1 MPKVTI
7 ARISTALG
15 ILLLVLV
22 GWRAYLGTA
31 SLIEHEQ
38 EMGRDHEII
47 HALDTILIY
56 VQHAETGQRGYLLTG
71 NEAYLTPYEYGISS
85 LQDALDTLE
94 SLVVTDP
101 EQQASMQRLRRNIDA
116 KLAELHETVVARKS
130 NNAEAALAIV
140 NPDEGQRLMRE
151 IRADQGDMEAHQQKL
166 LSQRTQQANLK
177 RSHALSLLVGS
188 IAVAALLFLASG
200 IIVSWELFQ
209 SRKDLSTLSESQ
221 DFLTQL
227 LAAHPTKSIVIASDG
242 RVMEGQSATSPD
254 PTETTAADGINEPFE
269 RAIQRLGDF
278 SREDSSWLGEGIS
291 SVIDGDEPHLQ
302 GELSEGSP
310 HSEKYYAINAKPVV
324 MEGERCALLCL
335 TDVSPLRSALEAA
348 RVSEEV
354 FRLAMNNAPIGM
366 ALVSPEG
373 KWLRVNRAI
382 CELVG
387 YSEEELLV
395 TDFQTIT
402 HPEDLDKDL
411 ALLQQMLRREIDFYH
426 MEKRYIRK
434 NGEHVWILLSV
445 SLVWDNEDKPR
456 YFISQ
461 IQDIDARK
469 KAEAALQ
476 ISKERL
482 ELALQAGQLGTWD
495 WDVLAD
501 EVHYDD
507 RWAEMLGYQLAE
519 VAPLR
524 ATWEKAIH
532 PDDKANVMAALEA
545 HLDGETETYEAE
557 HRLQHKDGSWVW
569 ILTKGKVIERDQNG
583 KPLRL
588 CGTHLDVTLQRHA
601 QEELAAFAQAL
612 ERSNKELEDFAHIAS
627 HDLKEPLRGIRNY
640 STFLLEDYEDV
651 LDEDGQNK
659 LHTLVRLTSRLEDLI
674 EELLHYSRVGR
685 TEIALQPVNLHE
697 AVTDI
702 VDSIAGWLEE
712 YNGHVIVEDSLPTTH
727 CHQVLAAEVFR
738 NLITNGIKYNDS
750 ERKQIEVGALHHED
764 GKTVFFVRD
773 NGIGIASRYNETI
786 FRIFKRLHGRDKF
799 GGGTGAGLSITQK
812 IVRRHGG
819 RIWLESEEGQGTTF
833 FFTLQDDGNS
843 TEDHD

>member
-1 MPKVTI
+1 MTT
-7 ARISTALG
+7 RIVAMILVAFGALLLLTLLGYYHDSPTLLPAILASAVLSASTAF
-15 ILLLVLV
+15 IV
-22 GWRAYLGTA
+22 AYL
-31 SLIEHEQ
+31 IRQ
-38 EMGRDHEII
+38 
-47 HALDTILIY
+47 DTP
-56 VQHAETGQRGYLLTG
+56 VQ
-71 NEAYLTPYEYGISS
+71 
-85 LQDALDTLE
+85 
-94 SLVVTDP
+94 
-101 EQQASMQRLRRNIDA
+101 
-116 KLAELHETVVARKS
+116 
-130 NNAEAALAIV
+130 
-140 NPDEGQRLMRE
+140 
-151 IRADQGDMEAHQQKL
+151 
-166 LSQRTQQANLK
+166 
-177 RSHALSLLVGS
+177 
-188 IAVAALLFLASG
+188 ALLDAPHPQDLAT
-200 IIVSWELFQ
+200 
-209 SRKDLSTLSESQ
+209 DT
-221 DFLTQL
+221 
-227 LAAHPTKSIVIASDG
+227 HP
-242 RVMEGQSATSPD
+242 MED
-254 PTETTAADGINEPFE
+254 
-269 RAIQRLGDF
+269 
-278 SREDSSWLGEGIS
+278 
-291 SVIDGDEPHLQ
+291 
-302 GELSEGSP
+302 
-310 HSEKYYAINAKPVV
+310 
-324 MEGERCALLCL
+324 
-335 TDVSPLRSALEAA
+335 ALEAA
-348 RVSEEV
+348 RMSEEM

-387 YSEEELLV
+387 YSEGELLV

-495 WDVLAD
+495 YDVLAD

-545 HLDGETETYEAE
+545 HLQGKTETYEAE
-557 HRLQHKDGSWVW
+557 HRLQHNDGHWVW

-583 KPLRL
+583 KPMRL

-685 TEIALQPVNLHE
+685 TEIALQPVDLHD
-697 AVTDI
+697 AVTGV

-712 YNGHVIVEDSLPTTH
+712 YNGHVIVDDSLPTTH

-750 ERKQIEVGALHHED
+750 ERKQVEVGALHNEE
-764 GKTVFFVRD
+764 GETVFFVRD
-773 NGIGIASRYNETI
+773 NGIGIAPRHNETV

-833 FFTLQDDGNS
+833 FFTLQDDGKS

>member
-1 MPKVTI
+1 MTKRIVALILVTFGALLLLALLGYYHDSPSLLPAI
-7 ARISTALG
+7 LASAVLSASTAA
-15 ILLLVLV
+15 IV
-22 GWRAYLGTA
+22 AYLIRQDTPA
-31 SLIEHEQ
+31 QAH
-38 EMGRDHEII
+38 
-47 HALDTILIY
+47 LDAPRPQAPAT
-56 VQHAETGQRGYLLTG
+56 
-71 NEAYLTPYEYGISS
+71 
-85 LQDALDTLE
+85 DTH
-94 SLVVTDP
+94 P
-101 EQQASMQRLRRNIDA
+101 
-116 KLAELHETVVARKS
+116 
-130 NNAEAALAIV
+130 
-140 NPDEGQRLMRE
+140 
-151 IRADQGDMEAHQQKL
+151 ME
-166 LSQRTQQANLK
+166 
-177 RSHALSLLVGS
+177 
-188 IAVAALLFLASG
+188 
-200 IIVSWELFQ
+200 
-209 SRKDLSTLSESQ
+209 D
-221 DFLTQL
+221 
-227 LAAHPTKSIVIASDG
+227 
-242 RVMEGQSATSPD
+242 
-254 PTETTAADGINEPFE
+254 
-269 RAIQRLGDF
+269 
-278 SREDSSWLGEGIS
+278 
-291 SVIDGDEPHLQ
+291 
-302 GELSEGSP
+302 
-310 HSEKYYAINAKPVV
+310 
-324 MEGERCALLCL
+324 
-335 TDVSPLRSALEAA
+335 ALEAA
-348 RVSEEV
+348 RMSEEM

-411 ALLQQMLRREIDFYH
+411 AHLQRMLRREIDFYH

-501 EVHYDD
+501 EVHYDT

-519 VAPLR
+519 LAPLR

-532 PDDKANVMAALEA
+532 PDDKASVMAALEA
-545 HLDGETETYEAE
+545 HLQGETETYEAE
-557 HRLQHKDGSWVW
+557 HRLQHKDGRWVW

-601 QEELAAFAQAL
+601 QEELAAFARAL

-750 ERKQIEVGALHHED
+750 ERKQVEVGALHHED
-764 GKTVFFVRD
+764 GRTVFFVRD
-773 NGIGIASRYNETI
+773 NGIGIASRHNETI

-819 RIWLESEEGQGTTF
+819 RIWLESEVGQATTF
-833 FFTLQDDGNS
+833 FFTLQDDGKS

>member
-1 MPKVTI
+1 MTT
-7 ARISTALG
+7 RIVAMILVAFGALLLLTLLGYYHDSPTLLPAILASAVLSASTAF
-15 ILLLVLV
+15 IV
-22 GWRAYLGTA
+22 AYL
-31 SLIEHEQ
+31 IRQ
-38 EMGRDHEII
+38 
-47 HALDTILIY
+47 DTPA
-56 VQHAETGQRGYLLTG
+56 Q
-71 NEAYLTPYEYGISS
+71 
-85 LQDALDTLE
+85 
-94 SLVVTDP
+94 
-101 EQQASMQRLRRNIDA
+101 
-116 KLAELHETVVARKS
+116 
-130 NNAEAALAIV
+130 
-140 NPDEGQRLMRE
+140 
-151 IRADQGDMEAHQQKL
+151 
-166 LSQRTQQANLK
+166 
-177 RSHALSLLVGS
+177 
-188 IAVAALLFLASG
+188 ALLDAPHPQDLAT
-200 IIVSWELFQ
+200 
-209 SRKDLSTLSESQ
+209 DT
-221 DFLTQL
+221 
-227 LAAHPTKSIVIASDG
+227 HP
-242 RVMEGQSATSPD
+242 MED
-254 PTETTAADGINEPFE
+254 
-269 RAIQRLGDF
+269 
-278 SREDSSWLGEGIS
+278 
-291 SVIDGDEPHLQ
+291 
-302 GELSEGSP
+302 
-310 HSEKYYAINAKPVV
+310 
-324 MEGERCALLCL
+324 
-335 TDVSPLRSALEAA
+335 ALEAA
-348 RVSEEV
+348 RMSEEM

-387 YSEEELLV
+387 YSEGELLV

-495 WDVLAD
+495 YDVLAD

-545 HLDGETETYEAE
+545 HLDGKTETYEAE

-583 KPLRL
+583 KPMRL

-750 ERKQIEVGALHHED
+750 ERKQVEVGALHNEE
-764 GKTVFFVRD
+764 GETVFFVRD
-773 NGIGIASRYNETI
+773 NGIGIAPRHNETI

-819 RIWLESEEGQGTTF
+819 RIWLESEEGQGATF
-833 FFTLQDDGNS
+833 FFTLQDDGKS
-843 TEDHD
+843 TEDPD